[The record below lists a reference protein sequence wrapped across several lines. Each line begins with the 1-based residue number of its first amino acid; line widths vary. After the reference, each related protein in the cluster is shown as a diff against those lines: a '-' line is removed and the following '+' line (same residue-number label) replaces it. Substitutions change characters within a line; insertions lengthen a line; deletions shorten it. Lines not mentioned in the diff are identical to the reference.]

1 MVSKRVRYARAH
13 FSRRKHIALLA
24 RPLKVHLYKD
34 INILENP
41 FTVSRAALK
50 FRPTKRLKIL
60 AKPKSINKK
69 YDSAMKAP
77 IYSKV
82 PQAALNAKASNRIKD
97 LSLPPKSAVN
107 HIRKV
112 FSQNKTKMEYINKI
126 SLEIRK
132 SRYQKYRLICNTLH
146 QQAFAREYAEFPVR
160 FRSTALLHSFCQ
172 GTFAWRKKL
181 KRFLEKPSDWER
193 HNKVLERLAKPK
205 RKHFPPKLSPLRKS
219 KKKRKYNPTR
229 VEKLAQPLTR
239 EAPSKKN
246 AFKVKSGALKYEMTD
261 KMKELAYRI
270 YPRICIE
277 PRIPGKVTISALKY
291 EANDRIQQLARP
303 PNRPPGRETDLKDN
317 AFDVS
322 PTALKAWCSPAI
334 KKLAKPRIHAFNRQ
348 CPIEIDESGT
358 LQSNETNMG
367 KFNYDLVKSRWGLGL
382 IKTANESRP
391 PTMRE
396 KSSPTNTLGQHA
408 IDVVDVEFNFPW
420 TNVEII

>member
-34 INILENP
+34 INVLENP

-50 FRPTKRLKIL
+50 FRPIKRLKIL

-69 YDSAMKAP
+69 YDPAMKAP

-97 LSLPPKSAVN
+97 LSLPSKSAVN

-146 QQAFAREYAEFPVR
+146 QQAFARE
-160 FRSTALLHSFCQ
+160 
-172 GTFAWRKKL
+172 FAWRKKL

-334 KKLAKPRIHAFNRQ
+334 KKLAKPRIR
-348 CPIEIDESGT
+348 
-358 LQSNETNMG
+358 
-367 KFNYDLVKSRWGLGL
+367 K
-382 IKTANESRP
+382 
-391 PTMRE
+391 
-396 KSSPTNTLGQHA
+396 
-408 IDVVDVEFNFPW
+408 
-420 TNVEII
+420 